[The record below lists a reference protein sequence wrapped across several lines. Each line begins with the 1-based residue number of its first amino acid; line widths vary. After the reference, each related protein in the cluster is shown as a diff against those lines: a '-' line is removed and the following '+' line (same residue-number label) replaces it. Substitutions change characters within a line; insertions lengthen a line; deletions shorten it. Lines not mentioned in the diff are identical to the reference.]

1 VRYTPEP
8 AKVINASYRFTR
20 ATDTLAGVNQI
31 DVSGQW
37 PVSAGWYAV
46 GRYNYSFLDGRLLD
60 GLAGFERNAGCW
72 IFRAV
77 VQRVQAAQQVSS
89 TGFFFQLEFNGVGQ
103 IGTSDVVQLLTR
115 NVAGYSVTNPRDDA
129 LRPPS
134 LQRKLPFEQVY

>member
-1 VRYTPEP
+1 
-8 AKVINASYRFTR
+8 
-20 ATDTLAGVNQI
+20 
-31 DVSGQW
+31 
-37 PVSAGWYAV
+37 
-46 GRYNYSFLDGRLLD
+46 
-60 GLAGFERNAGCW
+60 
-72 IFRAV
+72 
-77 VQRVQAAQQVSS
+77 VQRVQAAGQVSS